1 MSVVCYYCTGHGL
14 GHATR
19 TVEVIKELL
28 SLEGFRE
35 IVLVSSLPTEVFACL
50 EGEGFR
56 YRQLEQPLD
65 CGGMSDAFLQET
77 NKVWSPPQKTRVQQL
92 PRASQLTPSLFVSD

>member
-1 MSVVCYYCTGHGL
+1 MEVLSYYCTGHGL

-50 EGEGFR
+50 EGEGLR

-65 CGGMSDAFLQET
+65 CGGITVL
-77 NKVWSPPQKTRVQQL
+77 K
-92 PRASQLTPSLFVSD
+92 

>member
-1 MSVVCYYCTGHGL
+1 MAVACYYCTGHGL

-50 EGEGFR
+50 DGDRFR

-65 CGGMSDAFLQET
+65 CGGISDE
-77 NKVWSPPQKTRVQQL
+77 WSQKTRAQQL
-92 PRASQLTPSLFVSD
+92 PPLIAAYPLSLRQRLIYCPVLK